1 MPMPQRVP
9 ELPEDWER
17 RLCAAAHPDDIRYGT
32 ASVVARWTAQGK
44 QVTYL
49 LCARGEAGID
59 AMDPSQA
66 GRCASRRSPT
76 APPRS
81 GRTPSS
87 SSTTA
92 NGAMEYGLPL
102 RRDITRVVRRR
113 PEVVVSGTCD
123 VRLVGGMT
131 NRADHRAAGLA
142 TLDAARDA
150 ATAGSSPSSSPRAG
164 AVERRAHGLPERLCQ
179 PDSSTWTAAAWA
191 RSTP

>member
-1 MPMPQRVP
+1 M
-9 ELPEDWER
+9 R
-17 RLCAAAHPDDIRYGT
+17 RRAPRRHQIRHGFG
-32 ASVVARWTAQGK
+32 RGPLTAQGK

-150 ATAGSSPSSSPRAG
+150 SNRWVFPELEPEGWSRGTA
-164 AVERRAHGLPERLCQ
+164 C
-179 PDSSTWTAAAWA
+179 AWSA
-191 RSTP
+191 